1 MRYGELGETAV
12 NVDATITIARPID
25 EVFAYV
31 TDVTNMPHWVTGV
44 SGARMVSDVMGVGA
58 RFMCQYTSALRPNEI
73 ELEVTTYEAPK
84 AFGLATSRGPF
95 NFEGTMTLTE
105 VDGATNITNTIVTD
119 PDSVSTRLASLLF
132 GWIVR
137 PSYRKRLAR
146 ELEALK
152 SAMSGEKLI
161 AE

>member
-1 MRYGELGETAV
+1 M
-12 NVDATITIARPID
+12 NVDATITIARPVD

-44 SGARMVSDVMGVGA
+44 SRARMVSDAMGAGA

-73 ELEVTTYEAPK
+73 ELEVTTYQAPT
-84 AFGLATSRGPF
+84 AIGLAASRGPL

-105 VDGATNITNTIVTD
+105 VDGGTSVTNTIVAD
-119 PDSVSTRLASLLF
+119 PDSLATRLASLLF
-132 GWIVR
+132 GWLVR

-146 ELEALK
+146 ELEALRT
-152 SAMSGEKLI
+152 AMSGEK
-161 AE
+161 AATE

>member
-1 MRYGELGETAV
+1 V
-12 NVDATITIARPID
+12 NFDATITIARPID

-44 SGARMVSDVMGVGA
+44 SQARMVSEPMGAGA
-58 RFMCQYTSALRPNEI
+58 KFMCRYTSAIRPNEI
-73 ELEVTTYEAPK
+73 ELEVATYEAPH
-84 AFGLATSRGPF
+84 AFGMAMHRGPF
-95 NFEGTMTLTE
+95 NFEGTMTLVAGQGGT
-105 VDGATNITNTIVTD
+105 VVSNSIVAD
-119 PDSVSTRLASLLF
+119 PDSLATRLASLLF
-132 GWIVR
+132 GWLVR

-152 SAMSGEKLI
+152 GSMSGEKLT